1 MTLNRIPA
9 GGPVWLPMPDPERLA
24 EQAMAVH
31 HIIRLLVDDRLSR
44 ASLTRGC
51 ELRGETMTVL
61 NDCAER
67 CGQLARDIDR
77 LARAG

>member
-9 GGPVWLPMPDPERLA
+9 GGPVWLPMPDPERLS
-24 EQAMAVH
+24 EQAMA
-31 HIIRLLVDDRLSR
+31 IRLLVDDRLSQ
-44 ASLTRGC
+44 ASLTRRC